1 MFRTLRSAIVVLFAA
16 SLTACSG
23 YSPKSSFSMPSIL
36 PAFGSPSAT
45 PAEGKATVLLSSS
58 IQGLT
63 CAEKRV
69 VLAQADGDGFKTV
82 RQERVDSIYDGG
94 TGAAVMELDPGT
106 YHIVEVACRNGAYV
120 VHAGTNPAPGAVPWQ
135 AGRWTRNLASFDVS
149 PGEVLD
155 AGELV
160 LTPVVVSGFG
170 GGIDGRKADLAV
182 RPSSEPALAEIV
194 RARPE
199 LAPRL
204 HTSWMTVAQGPDV
217 LLAKCHLQSP
227 NKPLPTDG
235 SSKLPDALA
244 AHPEAKSLI
253 DGIGWATTDAKACL
267 HEANAGK
274 SPLGGTPA
282 HQ

>member
-1 MFRTLRSAIVVLFAA
+1 
-16 SLTACSG
+16 
-23 YSPKSSFSMPSIL
+23 MPSIL
-36 PAFGSPSAT
+36 PAFSSQADA
-45 PAEGKATVLLSSS
+45 PAQGKATVLLSSS

-63 CAEKRV
+63 CAEKRI

-82 RQERVDSIYDGG
+82 QQERVDSVFDGG
-94 TGAAVMELDPGT
+94 TGAAVMELEPGT
-106 YHIVEVACRNGAYV
+106 YHIVEIACRNGAYV

-135 AGRWTRNLASFDVS
+135 AERWTRNLASFEVS

-160 LTPVVVSGFG
+160 LTPAIVSGFG

-182 RPSSEPALAEIV
+182 RPSSESALAEIV

-199 LAPRL
+199 LAPKL
-204 HTSWMTVAQGPDV
+204 HTSWMTVAQGAGV
-217 LLAKCHLQSP
+217 LLAKCLLMSP

-244 AHPEAKSLI
+244 AHPEAKPLF
-253 DGIGWATTDAKACL
+253 DGIGWATTDARGCL
-267 HEANAGK
+267 HEADAGK
-274 SPLGGTPA
+274 SALGSAPA
-282 HQ
+282 VQ